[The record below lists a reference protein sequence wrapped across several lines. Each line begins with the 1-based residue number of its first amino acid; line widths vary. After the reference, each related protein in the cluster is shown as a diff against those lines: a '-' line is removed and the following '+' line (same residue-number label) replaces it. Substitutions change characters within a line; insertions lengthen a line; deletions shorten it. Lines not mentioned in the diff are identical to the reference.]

1 MEQSPPPPRTDP
13 NDLLIF
19 ARVADL
25 GSLSG
30 AARRLGL
37 PKSTVSR
44 RLAALEQR
52 MGERLIQRTTR
63 RQSLTEFGLQML
75 EHAHQVAAEVDAV
88 DALGAHRQAVPGGR
102 LRVSMP
108 SDLANLLLADT
119 LAAFVGMHPRIQL
132 ELDLSPRRVD
142 ILGEGY
148 DLAVRM
154 GTLPD
159 DAYLAAR
166 RLASFSNSLYAAPA
180 YLAER
185 GDPHHPDD
193 LARHACVRLLG
204 NDREP
209 ASWSLRRDDQLWVG
223 VPPGPTSAN
232 APEMLLRLVQA
243 GVGIAALPDFFAH
256 AAVRAG
262 ALRKV
267 LPAWSLPAHTA
278 WAVFPGRRLL
288 PARTRVFIDMLL
300 AAFAAVGTEL
310 G

>member
-1 MEQSPPPPRTDP
+1 MEQSKPLAYTDP

-25 GSLSG
+25 GSLSS
-30 AARRLGL
+30 AARSLGL

-52 MGERLIQRTTR
+52 MGERALQRTTR
-63 RQSLTEFGLQML
+63 RQSLTEFGTQLL
-75 EHAHQVAAEVDAV
+75 EHARQIAAEVDAA

-108 SDLANLLLADT
+108 SDLANLLLADM

-142 ILGEGY
+142 LLGEGF

-166 RLASFSNSLYAAPA
+166 RLASFSNNLYAAPA

-185 GDPHHPDD
+185 GDPRCPDD
-193 LARHACVRLLG
+193 LVHHECVRLLG
-204 NDREP
+204 SDREP
-209 ASWSLRRDDQLWVG
+209 ATWTLLHGDARWVG
-223 VPPGPTSAN
+223 LPPGRTSAN
-232 APEMLLRLVQA
+232 SPELLLRLARA
-243 GVGIAALPDFFAH
+243 GVGIAALPDYFARP
-256 AAVRAG
+256 AVKTG

-267 LPAWSLPAHTA
+267 LPTWNLPAHVA

-288 PARTRVFIDMLL
+288 PARTRLFIDMLQGAL
-300 AAFAAVGTEL
+300 AALRTTP
-310 G
+310 